1 MSQHTQQNDFR
12 ELEQIFSFIAE
23 GTALNGIQA
32 VSAKT
37 EKEIPSVAKK
47 IHSCLA
53 RQEDLSRIFQ
63 TVMNG
68 QTTDT
73 LGQPSFLSKT
83 LKASSPSD
91 ILSNSKENGALF
103 KQSGASA
110 NGIMAL
116 YARSLLEL
124 VPSIAKSHR
133 GGSKALVG
141 ELQNAIALIF
151 SDMIGTLNAY
161 SGGAQ
166 GLAIQDDSSCQHD
179 NLRALSNAAVEINEI
194 CADMAILTRNTHT
207 ATSNVQAIS
216 AAVSELAGSIGQ
228 ISETSDLTADGARQT
243 HETVTQGLATMQ
255 AVSSAITNIA
265 TASGQT
271 ETSLTE
277 LVQASEQ
284 ISSFLTVIDKIANQ
298 TNLLALNAT
307 IEAARAGEAGKGFAV
322 VANEVKALAG
332 QTTKATE
339 DITNRINA
347 LSEGMRT
354 IQTAVSTSREAIGDG
369 ESAIDGANQLMEQIG
384 SQVGEVNRNMQEV
397 SQIIQQQTV
406 ATQEISE
413 SVSGVAELNAE
424 NEKMLIGMSDTLQNS
439 NDHFAEN
446 ASNLFQ
452 DGDPLSLC
460 EMAKIDHVLFT
471 KRIVNILTGRENA
484 KTAELV
490 DHHECRL
497 GQWYD
502 GINDPEIR
510 RLSAFSDLEAPHKRV
525 HDLAIQI
532 VKCCAEDNKDE
543 GFSHLRDLEKASA
556 DVVNSISKLV
566 KTLEQKSSVRA
577 AS

>member
-1 MSQHTQQNDFR
+1 MSQHSQQNNLS
-12 ELEQIFSFIAE
+12 ELEQTFSFISA
-23 GTALNGIQA
+23 GTATNGIQA
-32 VSAKT
+32 VTPKL
-37 EKEIPSVAKK
+37 EKDLPSVSKT
-47 IHSCLA
+47 IRSCIDQQTDLA
-53 RQEDLSRIFQ
+53 RMFQ
-63 TVMNG
+63 PSMG
-68 QTTDT
+68 SQTTAT
-73 LGQPSFLSKT
+73 LGQPAHLARM
-83 LKASSPSD
+83 LKASSPSE
-91 ILSNSKENGALF
+91 IVRNSNENGAAL
-103 KQSGASA
+103 KASGASA
-110 NGIMAL
+110 NAVMAL

-133 GGSKALVG
+133 GGSKALVA
-141 ELQNAIALIF
+141 EMQNVISLIF
-151 SDMIGTLNAY
+151 SDMIGTLSALGDA
-161 SGGAQ
+161 SGFASQ
-166 GLAIQDDSSCQHD
+166 GDSGCHQG

-228 ISETSDLTADGARQT
+228 ISETSDLTADGAKET
-243 HETVTQGLATMQ
+243 HQTVTQGLATMQ
-255 AVSSAITNIA
+255 AVSSAMTNIA
-265 TASGQT
+265 TASSQT
-271 ETSLTE
+271 ETSLND

-284 ISSFLTVIDKIANQ
+284 IGSFLTVIDKIANQ

-347 LSEGMRT
+347 LSGGMRT

-369 ESAIDGANQLMEQIG
+369 ENAIHGANQLMEQIG

-413 SVSGVAELNAE
+413 SVTGVAELNAE

-446 ASNLFQ
+446 ASTLFQ
-452 DGDPLSLC
+452 DGDALSLC

-484 KTAELV
+484 KTAKLA
-490 DHHECRL
+490 DHHGCRL

-510 RLSAFSDLEAPHKRV
+510 RLPAFTALEAPHKKV
-525 HDLAIQI
+525 HDVAIQI
-532 VKCCAEDNKDE
+532 VKACAEDKKDE
-543 GFSHLRDLEKASA
+543 GFGLLRDLEKASS
-556 DVVNSISKLV
+556 DVIDSISRLV
-566 KTLEQKSSVRA
+566 ATLEQKSSLRA
-577 AS
+577 VS